1 LESPQKHRLTRQ
13 SNKLLVSKTPGFGK
27 LEKFAKTHLFETILL
42 GFHCG
47 HQRNMKRHLILIIF
61 LASHTIFA
69 QKQSA
74 PPTDWKLVSE
84 CSIEF
89 YIPSDFKEEK
99 VQPIDSCVLKYQNG
113 KTVMLL
119 DVLGYITPDESRKDE
134 YSDNRDFTY
143 VKTKI
148 DGRKAEI
155 ITVLES
161 DEDRNAKG
169 LNYAAV
175 LFVPQMRKDGGNL
188 TIWINSVN
196 EEERKK
202 AMQIY
207 QTVRFPKV
215 SEK

>member
-1 LESPQKHRLTRQ
+1 MKGSLI
-13 SNKLLVSKTPGFGK
+13 FI
-27 LEKFAKTHLFETILL
+27 IL
-42 GFHCG
+42 
-47 HQRNMKRHLILIIF
+47 
-61 LASHTIFA
+61 LASHITFA
-69 QKQSA
+69 QKQSV
-74 PPTDWKLVSE
+74 PSTGWKLVSE
-84 CSIEF
+84 CSVEF

-99 VQPIDSCVLKYQNG
+99 VKPIDSCVLKYQND
-113 KTVMLL
+113 KTVMML
-119 DVLGYITPDESRKDE
+119 DVLGYITPDASRKDE

-188 TIWINSVN
+188 TIWINSVSA
-196 EEERKK
+196 EERKK
-202 AMQIY
+202 AMVIY
-207 QTVRFPKV
+207 QTVRFPKG